1 MGVNHNRRMLAR
13 GVAFLIWAALAA
25 SAVHW
30 AFKLFVTPLQAPAHT
45 QVATAAVPLTADMSK
60 LFGVEVVPLVVATT
74 QPLPDARFQLVGV
87 VAPRA
92 NASTHQGV
100 ALIAIDGRPAKA
112 YRVGALIDGTTVLQS
127 VQARG
132 AQIGPRGAPPLATL
146 QLPPVP
152 VASTG
157 TLPPAMSNVS
167 PSLSPN
173 AAPNMSPVG
182 MQRPL
187 FSAPTPVV
195 QAAPTLQPE
204 NTPQQQPPSVFP
216 GANPRRALPT
226 QGPVLETR

>member
-1 MGVNHNRRMLAR
+1 MLAR

-30 AFKLFVTPLQAPAHT
+30 AFKLFVSPLQVPVHT
-45 QVATAAVPLTADMSK
+45 QAAAVSMPLTADMSK
-60 LFGVEVVPLVVATT
+60 LFGAEVVPLVVAAT
-74 QPLPDARFQLVGV
+74 QPPPDARFQLVGV

-92 NASTHQGV
+92 NASTQQGV
-100 ALIAIDGRPAKA
+100 ALIAVDGKPAKA

-132 AQIGPRGAPPLATL
+132 AQVGPRGAPPLATL
-146 QLPPVP
+146 QLPPVT
-152 VASTG
+152 VANTG
-157 TLPPAMSNVS
+157 TLPPASSNVS
-167 PSLSPN
+167 PSVAPN
-173 AAPNMSPVG
+173 ATPNMSPVG

-195 QAAPTLQPE
+195 QAAPALQPE
-204 NTPQQQPPSVFP
+204 NTPPQQPPSVFP

>member
-30 AFKLFVTPLQAPAHT
+30 AFKLFVTPLQAPPHT
-45 QVATAAVPLTADMSK
+45 QAAAVALPLTADMSK
-60 LFGVEVVPLVVATT
+60 LFGVEVLPLVVAAT
-74 QPLPDARFQLVGV
+74 QPPPDARFQLVGV

-92 NASTHQGV
+92 YASTQQGV
-100 ALIAIDGRPAKA
+100 ALIAIDGKPAKA

-146 QLPPVP
+146 QLTPVP
-152 VASTG
+152 IASTG
-157 TLPPAMSNVS
+157 TLPAAVSNVS
-167 PSLSPN
+167 PSVSPN

-182 MQRPL
+182 MQRPV

-195 QAAPTLQPE
+195 QAAHAAQPE
-204 NTPQQQPPSVFP
+204 TTPPQQPPSVFP
-216 GANPRRALPT
+216 GANPRRTLPT

>member
-1 MGVNHNRRMLAR
+1 MLAR

-30 AFKLFVTPLQAPAHT
+30 AFKLFVTPLQAPPHT
-45 QVATAAVPLTADMSK
+45 QAAAVALPLTADMSK
-60 LFGVEVVPLVVATT
+60 LFGVEVLPLVVAAT
-74 QPLPDARFQLVGV
+74 QPPPDARFQLVGV

-92 NASTHQGV
+92 YASTQQGV
-100 ALIAIDGRPAKA
+100 ALIAIDGKPAKA

-146 QLPPVP
+146 QLTPVP
-152 VASTG
+152 IASTG
-157 TLPPAMSNVS
+157 TLPAAVSNVS
-167 PSLSPN
+167 PSVSPN

-182 MQRPL
+182 MQRPV

-195 QAAPTLQPE
+195 QAAPAAQPE
-204 NTPQQQPPSVFP
+204 TTPPQQPPSVFP
-216 GANPRRALPT
+216 GANPRRTLPT